1 MGLDMYLEARK
12 YVSQDNWSNG
22 DRTPNPDYATLVSLA
37 PKGLADN
44 VQFGGGSVSLTV
56 GYWRKANAIHGW
68 IINNSG
74 AVDDCT
80 PIHVSKNALIQL
92 RDDCQKVLDEGTV
105 ETALELLPPASGF
118 FFGSTEIDDWYW
130 QDIKET
136 VTKLTEIIN
145 STIDDQEFEY
155 HASW

>member
-1 MGLDMYLEARK
+1 MYLYQKETTEVA
-12 YVSQDNWSNG
+12 
-22 DRTPNPDYATLVSLA
+22 
-37 PKGLADN
+37 
-44 VQFGGGSVSLTV
+44 
-56 GYWRKANAIHGW
+56 YWRKANAIHGW
-68 IINNSG
+68 IINNSK

-92 RDDCQKVLDEGTV
+92 RDDCQKVLDEGTE

-136 VTKLTEIIN
+136 VTKLTKIIDN
-145 STIDDQEFEY
+145 TIDDQEFEY
-155 HASW
+155 YASW

>member
-1 MGLDMYLEARK
+1 MGLDMYLYQKETTEVA
-12 YVSQDNWSNG
+12 
-22 DRTPNPDYATLVSLA
+22 
-37 PKGLADN
+37 
-44 VQFGGGSVSLTV
+44 
-56 GYWRKANAIHGW
+56 YWRKANAIHGW
-68 IINNSG
+68 IINNSK

-92 RDDCQKVLDEGTV
+92 RDDCQKVLDEGTE

-136 VTKLTEIIN
+136 VTKLTKIIDN
-145 STIDDQEFEY
+145 TIDDQEFEY
-155 HASW
+155 YASW